1 MIEILNHIFRS
12 LQESEDAVRSI
23 KKTLGNQTRFNRTVT
38 TFALA
43 LTIYMI
49 VQNTTNIQ
57 QYKKIEEL
65 KNEIEEFKRIKGE

>member
-1 MIEILNHIFRS
+1 MIEMLNHIFRS
-12 LQESEDAVRSI
+12 LQTSSDAVRSI
-23 KKTLGNQTRFNRTVT
+23 KKTLGNQARFNRTVT

-49 VQNTTNIQ
+49 VQN
-57 QYKKIEEL
+57 KKIEEL

>member
-1 MIEILNHIFRS
+1 MIEMLNHIFRS
-12 LQESEDAVRSI
+12 LQTSSDAVRSI
-23 KKTLGNQTRFNRTVT
+23 KKTLGNQARFNRTIT

-49 VQNTTNIQ
+49 VQN
-57 QYKKIEEL
+57 KKIEEL